1 MIGMYFAH
9 YIFMHKVRML
19 GVRGTGSGG
28 TGGVPC
34 GPRGSSQLD
43 LEPAT
48 PPPDDHRVGI
58 LECISAV
65 GTICTPWC
73 AQWSTLPF
81 ASVVIGPRLFS

>member
-1 MIGMYFAH
+1 MVNINPAAYKHACCAIIVYILIAKYFAH

-43 LEPAT
+43 PEPAT
-48 PPPDDHRVGI
+48 PPLDDHRG
-58 LECISAV
+58 
-65 GTICTPWC
+65 
-73 AQWSTLPF
+73 
-81 ASVVIGPRLFS
+81 

>member
-1 MIGMYFAH
+1 MVNINRAAYKHACCASIFHILIGMYFAH

-43 LEPAT
+43 PEPAT
-48 PPPDDHRVGI
+48 SPSDDH
-58 LECISAV
+58 CIV
-65 GTICTPWC
+65 CEY
-73 AQWSTLPF
+73 
-81 ASVVIGPRLFS
+81 

>member
-1 MIGMYFAH
+1 MVNINRAAYKHACCAIIFYIMIRMYFAH

-48 PPPDDHRVGI
+48 PPSDDHRV
-58 LECISAV
+58 
-65 GTICTPWC
+65 
-73 AQWSTLPF
+73 
-81 ASVVIGPRLFS
+81 